1 MKQFNLQEYLKNPS
15 QKVALRSGS
24 DVRIICTD
32 KKGEF
37 PIVALVEDDDD
48 EGEFTI
54 CYRKTGRFL
63 IERESPND
71 LIFATEKKSKF
82 DPKTLKPFDKVLVKD
97 DDTCNWRT
105 DFYSNKG
112 KSKKFP
118 YMCVGVTCKYCIPY
132 NNNTKHLV
140 GTNDEAPEYYRYWEK

>member
-1 MKQFNLQEYLKNPS
+1 MKEFNLEEYLKNPS

-48 EGEFTI
+48 GGEFTI

-71 LIFATEKKSKF
+71 LVFAPTKQEGWGNIYRDDNTTFVGDIYPTEKDAKEN
-82 DPKTLKPFDKVLVKD
+82 KD
-97 DDTCNWRT
+97 DDLYIATV
-105 DFYSNKG
+105 K
-112 KSKKFP
+112 
-118 YMCVGVTCKYCIPY
+118 I
-132 NNNTKHLV
+132 
-140 GTNDEAPEYYRYWEK
+140 EWEE